1 MGSVSVE
8 NSEIVFNYNN
18 DLETE
23 IASKNISFEKLLE
36 IKEKLEK
43 ILVYISDDTLESFCE
58 VLKNETLAEKRRK
71 KISENIK
78 IFKAANL

>member
-1 MGSVSVE
+1 M
-8 NSEIVFNYNN
+8 F
-18 DLETE
+18 LERKFKRKKKIE
-23 IASKNISFEKLLE
+23 
-36 IKEKLEK
+36 EKLEK

-78 IFKAANL
+78 IFKTANL